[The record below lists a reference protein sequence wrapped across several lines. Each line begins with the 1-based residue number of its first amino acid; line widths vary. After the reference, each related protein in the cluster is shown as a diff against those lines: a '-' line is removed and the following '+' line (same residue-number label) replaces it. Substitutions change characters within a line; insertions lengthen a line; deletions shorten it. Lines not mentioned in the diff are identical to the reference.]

1 MHFYPTASDEP
12 KVYKDSYINFS
23 LQNYPDQVSL
33 NVTIEASIEICPLE
47 KTYFNS
53 RPIEEEYLIDSEFSY
68 KIPDLVQEPDCGI
81 QVDRYEITNTGF
93 EEIIW
98 LDGDLIRVFTS
109 NFTFLG

>member
-23 LQNYPDQVSL
+23 LQNYPDQVSF

-68 KIPDLVQEPDCGI
+68 KIPNLVQEPDCGI
-81 QVDRYEITNTGF
+81 QIDRYEITNTGF